1 MFNNKDKKDEQKET
15 PEVDPAQAGSAQEAA
30 QDPVAAKINE
40 YREQMLRLRAEF
52 DNTKKRLEK
61 DKQDSIKFA
70 NEKLLIELLQ
80 AVDNFDRALLSLTEG
95 HDSASVKKGLVL
107 AQQELHKVL
116 ERHGV
121 EPVKSLG
128 AEFDPNLHE
137 AVAVVPSADVKEGTI
152 MDEVQRG
159 YLLNGRLIR
168 PSRVRISSNA

>member
-1 MFNNKDKKDEQKET
+1 MFSDKDKEAPKDSSEN
-15 PEVDPAQAGSAQEAA
+15 EAA
-30 QDPVAAKINE
+30 PQENQAADPLAAKINE

-80 AVDNFDRALLSLTEG
+80 AVDNFDRALLSLTDG
-95 HDSASVKKGLVL
+95 HDPELVKKGLKI
-107 AQQELHKVL
+107 AQEELHKVL
-116 ERHGV
+116 ERYGV

-128 AEFDPNLHE
+128 EAFDPNLHE
-137 AVAVVPSADVKEGTI
+137 AVAVVPSADAKEGTI

-159 YLLNGRLIR
+159 YRLNGRLIR
-168 PSRVRISSNA
+168 PSRVRIASKNT